1 MHCTNIFY
9 TFVTI
14 RVSTFF
20 MQYIILSA
28 ILAFVITFFAIPV
41 IIEIAKSKKLFD
53 EPDERKVH
61 KAVIPTLGGLGIF
74 AGFIVALLMCVPEA
88 APDAN
93 KLKYFAA
100 SAIVIFFLGVKDDI
114 VILSA
119 SKKFIGQLIAAGIIM
134 RFGNVYINDMHGFLG
149 IHTIPHFASIFL
161 TIFAIIVITNSFN
174 LIVGVDGLAGSL
186 GLITT
191 IIFGTYFYLANP
203 EGNFSTYSVMAFS
216 LSGAIV
222 AFLIYNFSPAKIF
235 MGDTGSLLIGTINSI
250 LVIKFINVAGSATNN
265 AFSLDAAP
273 AVGFAVL
280 MIPLFDTM
288 RVFGLRILDRRSP
301 FSPDRIHV
309 HHYLLDLG
317 FSHKKITFTCVGATI
332 IFLVTALLLRNL
344 DTTILLGIL
353 LTMAFA
359 FTGIIYYRRQKIKQP
374 VKKVVEE
381 ESEIRTSH
389 KIYGFAPEPAQ
400 VD

>member
-1 MHCTNIFY
+1 VHCTNIFY
-9 TFVTI
+9 TFVAI
-14 RVSTFF
+14 RFSTSF

-28 ILAFVITFFAIPV
+28 ILAFIITFFAIPV
-41 IIEIAKSKKLFD
+41 IIGIAKSKKLFD

-74 AGFIVALLMCVPEA
+74 AGFIVALLICVPEL
-88 APDAN
+88 APEVT

-100 SAIVIFFLGVKDDI
+100 SAIVIFFLGVKDDL

-134 RFGNVYINDMHGFLG
+134 RFGNIYLNDMHGFLG
-149 IHTIPHFASIFL
+149 IHEIPHFASIFL

-174 LIVGVDGLAGSL
+174 LIDGVDGLAGSL

-191 IIFGTYFYLANP
+191 IIFGVYFYFASK
-203 EGNFSTYSVMAFS
+203 EGGFSTYSVMAFS
-216 LSGAIV
+216 LSGAIA

-235 MGDTGSLLIGTINSI
+235 MGDTGSLLIGIINSI
-250 LVIKFINVAGSATNN
+250 LVIKFINVAGSPANN

-273 AVGFAVL
+273 AIGFAVL

-317 FSHKKITFTCVGATI
+317 FSHKKITFTCVAATI
-332 IFLVTALLLRNL
+332 LFVATALFLRNL
-344 DTTILLGIL
+344 GTTLLLGIL

-359 FTGIIYYRRQKIKQP
+359 CIGIIYYRRQKIKQP
-374 VKKVVEE
+374 AKKVVEE
-381 ESEIRTSH
+381 TEMRTSH
-389 KIYGFAPEPAQ
+389 KIYGLAPEPAQ